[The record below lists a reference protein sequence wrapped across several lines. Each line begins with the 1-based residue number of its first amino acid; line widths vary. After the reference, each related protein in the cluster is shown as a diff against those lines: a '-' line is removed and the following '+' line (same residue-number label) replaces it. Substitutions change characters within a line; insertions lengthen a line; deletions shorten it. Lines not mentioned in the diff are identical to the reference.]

1 MRSRWLT
8 WYVTRSAVSTIQWS
22 IGQQWTSQNLRCEL
36 IKKFICSLV
45 EIANCQQIKKYA
57 TQPLCYLARLLHS
70 FRCFVALMSSSAWC
84 VTVCVRCECMVLS
97 KINELTVRRVNKKLR
112 DAILT
117 CAQKLTWVGLIYR
130 TEPTTE
136 KWKTE
141 KTKKKETDMLRS
153 IGRQS
158 GNPCSQSYHIISEI
172 YSAPITKRT

>member
-1 MRSRWLT
+1 MWPVRQFQQYSGTLANNELHKTYAASWLKSLF
-8 WYVTRSAVSTIQWS
+8 VVS
-22 IGQQWTSQNLRCEL
+22 LKLL
-36 IKKFICSLV
+36 IVNGLKSMLLNHCVIWH
-45 EIANCQQIKKYA
+45 AQ
-57 TQPLCYLARLLHS
+57 LHS
-70 FRCFVALMSSSAWC
+70 SRCFAALMSSSAWC

-136 KWKTE
+136 TWKTE